1 MSKIYTAEERAAY
14 YREEE
19 HRIRKEVERYRAALL
34 DICEDAPTE
43 EPKWYDGDNHTD
55 TADNAAEREHYR
67 LAQIAR
73 AALAATEGG
82 GGLTAPTEPL
92 TPPWAYY
99 RRTGLSEMRPYVPG
113 EDMTGVSVSASDYM
127 LLAGN
132 PDPGGFIAR
141 NPKNHADK
149 WYVAQAYFEANLEP
163 VDSPPRDPAAEL
175 RAALERIERMVSPD
189 NKGWASGATR
199 LNHAHLIAQYAL
211 KVLPHQQEAA
221 LRAALAASEG
231 SESC

>member
-1 MSKIYTAEERAAY
+1 M
-14 YREEE
+14 
-19 HRIRKEVERYRAALL
+19 
-34 DICEDAPTE
+34 
-43 EPKWYDGDNHTD
+43 
-55 TADNAAEREHYR
+55 
-67 LAQIAR
+67 
-73 AALAATEGG
+73 
-82 GGLTAPTEPL
+82 TAPTEPL

-175 RAALERIERMVSPD
+175 RAALKLAETALDKAGASLLHD
-189 NKGWASGATR
+189 N
-199 LNHAHLIAQYAL
+199 YE
-211 KVLPHQQEAA
+211 QQERFYETLQAA
-221 LRAALAASEG
+221 HDEVCAALAATEG